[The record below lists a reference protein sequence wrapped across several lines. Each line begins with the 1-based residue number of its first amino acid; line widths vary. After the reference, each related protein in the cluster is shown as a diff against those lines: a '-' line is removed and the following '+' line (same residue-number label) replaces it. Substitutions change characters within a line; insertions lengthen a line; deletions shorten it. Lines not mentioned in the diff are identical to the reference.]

1 MDGKTPIELSKCCN
15 EPVHVESS
23 EEGTNC
29 YICNK
34 CEEACDIAENSSN
47 VSENNLELDN
57 KNVLDNSNDKSSWGG
72 PRPGAGRPVGA
83 LSKTTIEQKI
93 AKQLLVQRV
102 LRSQDRLINAQMSLA
117 QGCSFLY
124 VIKVETVNGIKRK
137 ERPQLVKDQYL
148 IESYLAGDLEDDEDY
163 YFITTEKPD
172 TRALDSLLD
181 RVHGKANQSVDLTTK
196 GKKINFYSDEQRSEI
211 AKRILSRDISGGRE

>member
-1 MDGKTPIELSKCCN
+1 MPEGEKTKELENPKPSLSLEN
-15 EPVHVESS
+15 TGESL
-23 EEGTNC
+23 
-29 YICNK
+29 NK
-34 CEEACDIAENSSN
+34 
-47 VSENNLELDN
+47 ELDN
-57 KNVLDNSNDKSSWGG
+57 LIETEEDKEIKKSNWGG
-72 PRPGAGRPVGA
+72 FRPGAGRPVGA

-148 IESYLAGDLEDDEDY
+148 IESYLAGDLEDKEDY